1 MKEIVI
7 SLLWFV
13 SVMFSVFLFGNS
25 TAWEILVIFFMISIL
40 LSIFWGLKYSIHFF
54 ISHENWRTTI
64 VFVTIILTLIHTVFF
79 LEVDLKYLFFFID
92 IPIIFCPILYISN
105 SILFF
110 VLPNNRQYYIAQMLA
125 FISLVVCLISIATTV
140 SSI

>member
-1 MKEIVI
+1 MKEIVH

-13 SVMFSVFLFGNS
+13 SVIFSVFLFGNS
-25 TAWEILVIFFMISIL
+25 TAWEILVGFFIVSIL
-40 LSIFWGLKYSIHFF
+40 LSIFWGLNYSVHFF
-54 ISHENWRTTI
+54 ISHKNWRTTV
-64 VFVTIILTLIHTVFF
+64 VFITIILTLIHTVFF
-79 LEVDLKYLFFFID
+79 LEIDLKYLFFFID
-92 IPIIFCPILYISN
+92 IPIIFCLVLYMSN

-110 VLPNNRQYYIAQMLA
+110 VLPNRQYYIAQMVA